1 MNKQEYLSALE
12 YALEQMPPEE
22 REKQLAYYDE
32 LICDMC
38 EDGMSEEEAAARL
51 GDPNA
56 VAQDLLAA
64 LPLSTLVKTRISSGG
79 SLSPLVIVLLVLG
92 FPLWFP
98 LLISCG
104 AVVLSLI
111 VTIWALFISY
121 AAVAV
126 ALLIAAIAL
135 VFALPLGYVESSPLM
150 AVGLLMASA
159 GAGILLALSLPPLAR
174 LLGRVT
180 KAIGRGVKSIFIKK
194 GEMTR

>member
-1 MNKQEYLSALE
+1 MNKQEYLAALRR
-12 YALEQMPPEE
+12 ALEQMPPEE

-56 VAQDLLAA
+56 VAQELLAA

-79 SLSPLVIVLLVLG
+79 SLSPLVIALLVLG

-98 LLISCG
+98 LLVSCG
-104 AVVLSLI
+104 AVVLSLLI
-111 VTIWALFISY
+111 TIWALFVSY
-121 AAVAV
+121 AAVAA
-126 ALLIAAIAL
+126 ALLISAIAL
-135 VFALPLGYVESSPLM
+135 AIALPLGFVEGSPLM
-150 AVGLLMASA
+150 AAGLLLAAA

-174 LLGRVT
+174 LLGRAT
-180 KAIGRGVKSIFIKK
+180 RALGRGVKSIFIKK
-194 GEMTR
+194 ER

>member
-1 MNKQEYLSALE
+1 MNKQEYLAALRR
-12 YALEQMPPEE
+12 ALEQMPPEE

-56 VAQDLLAA
+56 VAQELLAE

-79 SLSPLVIVLLVLG
+79 SLSPLVIALLVLG

-98 LLISCG
+98 LLVSCG
-104 AVVLSLI
+104 AVVLSLLI
-111 VTIWALFISY
+111 TIWALFVSY
-121 AAVAV
+121 AAVAA
-126 ALLIAAIAL
+126 ALLISAIAMAI
-135 VFALPLGYVESSPLM
+135 ALPLGFVEGSPLM
-150 AVGLLMASA
+150 AAGLLLAAA

-174 LLGRVT
+174 LLGRAT
-180 KAIGRGVKSIFIKK
+180 KALGRGVKSIFIKK
-194 GEMTR
+194 ER

>member
-1 MNKQEYLSALE
+1 MNRQDYLGALQR
-12 YALEQMPPEE
+12 ALEQMPPEE

-32 LICDMC
+32 LIQDMC

-51 GDPNA
+51 GEPNT
-56 VAQDLLAA
+56 VAQELLAE
-64 LPLSTLVKTRISSGG
+64 LPLSTLVKTRIRSGG
-79 SLSPLVIVLLVLG
+79 SLSPLVIALLILG

-98 LLISCG
+98 LLVSCG

-111 VTIWALFISY
+111 ITLWALFVSY
-121 AAVAV
+121 AVVAV

-150 AVGLLMASA
+150 AAGLLLASA

-194 GEMTR
+194 ER

>member
-1 MNKQEYLSALE
+1 MNKQEYLDALRR
-12 YALEQMPPEE
+12 ALAQMPGEE
-22 REKQLAYYDE
+22 KEKQLAYYDE
-32 LICDMC
+32 LIQDMC

-51 GDPNA
+51 GEPNT
-56 VAQDLLAA
+56 VAQELLAE

-79 SLSPLVIVLLVLG
+79 RLSPLVIALLILG

-98 LLISCG
+98 LLVSCG

-111 VTIWALFISY
+111 ITLWALFVSY
-121 AAVAV
+121 AAVAA

-150 AVGLLMASA
+150 AAGLLLAFT

-174 LLGRVT
+174 LLGRAT
-180 KAIGRGVKSIFIKK
+180 KALGRGVKSIFIKK
-194 GEMTR
+194 ER